1 MSISNLLL
9 QVMNPTT
16 PATQR
21 PKNAECDG
29 PHTAWSTAC
38 STEFQHRVWWS
49 DRVLTPGNLAFA
61 AALAQVHGHC
71 VAFIDS
77 GVAQCWP
84 KLSHELMAA
93 FAALQHPPMAT
104 GPKNVHAEI
113 ISPLQQS
120 AHTASAQT
128 LLPSLAHV
136 EIIPGGEACKDGLQF
151 AQRVAKICFD
161 HGVSRHGAVIA
172 IGGGAVLDA
181 VGFGAAIAH
190 RGVRMIRI
198 PTTTLAQDDSAMGV
212 KCGVNMFGHKNAL
225 GCFATPWAV
234 LCDEQFLSTL
244 PSEHWLGGFSEAV
257 KIALLKDAPLFDQ
270 LETCATSIVSRDM
283 KFAAPILRRSA
294 WLHRE
299 HILNGGD
306 PFEVGS
312 ARPLDHGHWS
322 AHRLETLSHF
332 ALPHGQAVSIGIAL
346 DACLAVELHLLDQ
359 SVAARIIRLL
369 QSLQLPVWHSLLE
382 SDQELFEGLEQFR
395 QHLGGNLAIP
405 LLTAIGA
412 TREITR
418 INVDDFRKAV
428 TVLRTLAS

>member
-1 MSISNLLL
+1 ML
-9 QVMNPTT
+9 
-16 PATQR
+16 A
-21 PKNAECDG
+21 
-29 PHTAWSTAC
+29 
-38 STEFQHRVWWS
+38 
-49 DRVLTPGNLAFA
+49 PGNSAFA

-84 KLSHELMAA
+84 QLSHELMDA
-93 FAALQHPPMAT
+93 FAALQQTPMAT
-104 GPKNVHAEI
+104 ATTTAHAPTNN
-113 ISPLQQS
+113 SLHHGADS
-120 AHTASAQT
+120 VQT
-128 LLPSLAHV
+128 CNPVLSHV

-151 AQRVAKICFD
+151 AQHVAKICFD

-190 RGVRMIRI
+190 RGVRMIRV

-244 PSEHWLGGFSEAV
+244 PLQHWLGGFSEAV
-257 KIALLKDAPLFDQ
+257 KIALLKDAPLFEQ
-270 LETCATSIVSRDM
+270 LETCATHIVSRDM
-283 KFAAPILRRSA
+283 KVAAPILQRSA

-299 HILNGGD
+299 HIVNGGD

-322 AHRLETLSHF
+322 AHRLEALSSF
-332 ALPHGQAVSIGIAL
+332 AVPHGQAVSIGIAL
-346 DACLAVELHLLDQ
+346 DACLAVELNLLDQ

-382 SDQELFEGLEQFR
+382 STQEIFHGLEQFR
-395 QHLGGNLAIP
+395 QHLGGNFAIP
-405 LLTAIGA
+405 LLTAIG
-412 TREITR
+412 TSHEVTR
-418 INVDDFRKAV
+418 ISAQDFRKAISM
-428 TVLRTLAS
+428 LRTLAVSTGI

>member
-1 MSISNLLL
+1 MKS
-9 QVMNPTT
+9 PT

-21 PKNAECDG
+21 PKNAQMNW

-38 STEFQHRVWWS
+38 SAQLQHRVWWS
-49 DRVLTPGNLAFA
+49 DRVLAPGNAAFS

-84 KLSHELMAA
+84 KLSHELMDA
-93 FAALQHPPMAT
+93 FAALQQTSMAST
-104 GPKNVHAEI
+104 STTAHAPTNN
-113 ISPLQQS
+113 SFQHDTDSVQACNPVLS
-120 AHTASAQT
+120 
-128 LLPSLAHV
+128 HV
-136 EIIPGGEACKDGLQF
+136 EIIPGGEACKDGLQY

-190 RGVRMIRI
+190 RGVRMIRV

-244 PSEHWLGGFSEAV
+244 PLQHWLGGFSEAV
-257 KIALLKDAPLFDQ
+257 KIALLKDAPLFEQ
-270 LETCATSIVSRDM
+270 LETCATHIVSRDM
-283 KFAAPILRRSA
+283 KVAAPILQRSA

-299 HILNGGD
+299 HIVNGGD

-322 AHRLETLSHF
+322 AHRLEALSSF
-332 ALPHGQAVSIGIAL
+332 AVPHGQAVSIGIAL
-346 DACLAVELHLLDQ
+346 DACLAVELNLLDQ

-382 SDQELFEGLEQFR
+382 STQEIFHGLEQFR
-395 QHLGGNLAIP
+395 QHLGGNFAIP
-405 LLTAIGA
+405 LLTAIG
-412 TREITR
+412 TSHEVTR
-418 INVDDFRKAV
+418 ISADDFRKAISM
-428 TVLRTLAS
+428 LRTLAVSTGI

>member
-1 MSISNLLL
+1 ML
-9 QVMNPTT
+9 
-16 PATQR
+16 A
-21 PKNAECDG
+21 
-29 PHTAWSTAC
+29 
-38 STEFQHRVWWS
+38 
-49 DRVLTPGNLAFA
+49 PGNVAFA

-84 KLSHELMAA
+84 QLSSELMDA
-93 FAALQHPPMAT
+93 FAALQQTPMASAIT
-104 GPKNVHAEI
+104 TAHAPTNNSLRHGTDSVQTCNPVLVHI
-113 ISPLQQS
+113 
-120 AHTASAQT
+120 
-128 LLPSLAHV
+128 
-136 EIIPGGEACKDGLQF
+136 EIIPGGEACKDGLQY

-190 RGVRMIRI
+190 RGVRMIRV

-244 PSEHWLGGFSEAV
+244 PLQHWLGGFSEAV
-257 KIALLKDAPLFDQ
+257 KIALLKDAPLFEQ
-270 LETCATSIVSRDM
+270 LETCATHIVSRDM
-283 KFAAPILRRSA
+283 KVAAPILQRSA

-299 HILNGGD
+299 HIVNGGD

-322 AHRLETLSHF
+322 AHRLEALSSF
-332 ALPHGQAVSIGIAL
+332 AVPHGQAVSIGIAL
-346 DACLAVELHLLDQ
+346 DACLAVELNLLDH

-382 SDQELFEGLEQFR
+382 STQEIFHGLEQFR
-395 QHLGGNLAIP
+395 QHLGGNFAIP
-405 LLTAIGA
+405 LLTAIGTSHEVTSISA
-412 TREITR
+412 E
-418 INVDDFRKAV
+418 NFRKAI
-428 TVLRTLAS
+428 TMLRILAVSTGI